1 MRHDLGPAPA
11 TTPGSPGEG
20 PLVPLLGAD
29 AEADAVT
36 LDTWHQALSSTL
48 AGDIPHDLFGF
59 WLYPPGGSAILLGPP
74 ELAADRLAVP
84 EPPAVSREQIA
95 LLEEIV
101 RDAGYR
107 STIVTVASYEG
118 ADVGL
123 LLFGA
128 LTEGVHGVRERV
140 AAQLAADAV
149 GPSLARLAR
158 RWRPDGSVPA
168 LPEPAELA
176 ETAGLL
182 ADVCANAAN
191 PRELARGVSQVLR
204 PLLPHRRIELLV
216 PGSSAE
222 QWYRLGEHP
231 GGPLWGDPDL
241 VIRGGS
247 ELARF
252 AVPEGDPLLLS
263 GGPGEPG
270 LLPELNG
277 SAPNRSVVGVR
288 LAMSGRTVGALLLAT
303 TEERRYSEDD
313 ATLLSRLGPILA
325 PRVDGFVMAGH
336 LQVLRSHVALQRS
349 APSRIARV
357 LESLATVADAAE
369 ATRRAQS
376 EAAGI
381 IMFDEMWFALTLGDP
396 TRVAMFAPGER
407 RPLPDLPQTT
417 SGDTPLGRVLRGEAP
432 RALTDADDRT
442 ELIVPLRVA
451 GRIVGAML
459 LVAHQEG
466 MFGGADEETARQI
479 ADALA
484 PHLELMRRDAVA
496 PPIVPG
502 WKRAPKV

>member
-1 MRHDLGPAPA
+1 
-11 TTPGSPGEG
+11 
-20 PLVPLLGAD
+20 VPLLSATAD
-29 AEADAVT
+29 AADAVT
-36 LDTWHQALSSTL
+36 LDTWHQALSSAL
-48 AGDIPHDLFGF
+48 VADIPHDLFGF
-59 WLYPPGGSAILLGPP
+59 WLYPAGGEPVLLGPP

-84 EPPAVSREQIA
+84 APPAVSREQIA

-107 STIVTVASYEG
+107 STIAMVASYEG
-118 ADVGL
+118 TDVGL

-128 LTEGVHGVRERV
+128 LAEGVHGVRERV
-140 AAQLAADAV
+140 SAQLAADAV

-158 RWRPDGSVPA
+158 RWRGDGSAPA
-168 LPEPAELA
+168 LPEAAELA
-176 ETAGLL
+176 ETAALL
-182 ADVCANAAN
+182 ADVCANAPS

-204 PLLPHRRIELLV
+204 PLVPHHRIELLV

-241 VIRGGS
+241 VIHAGG
-247 ELARF
+247 ELSRF
-252 AVPEGDPLLLS
+252 SVPDGDPLLLA
-263 GGPGEPG
+263 GMPGEPG

-277 SAPNRSVVGVR
+277 GVPTRSAVGVR

-313 ATLLSRLGPILA
+313 ALLLSRLGPILA

-336 LQVLRSHVALQRS
+336 LQVLRSHVAMQRS

-357 LESLATVADAAE
+357 LESLATVSDAAE

-376 EAAGI
+376 EAAGL

-407 RPLPDLPQTT
+407 RALPDLPQTAA
-417 SGDTPLGRVLRGEAP
+417 GDTPLGRVLRGDVP

-459 LVAHQEG
+459 LIANQEG
-466 MFGGADEETARQI
+466 MFGGSDEETARQI

-496 PPIVPG
+496 PPFIPG
-502 WKRAPKV
+502 WKRAPRL

>member
-1 MRHDLGPAPA
+1 M
-11 TTPGSPGEG
+11 
-20 PLVPLLGAD
+20 PLLGAGDD
-29 AEADAVT
+29 ASDSVT
-36 LDTWHQALSSTL
+36 LDTWYQALSSALL
-48 AGDIPHDLFGF
+48 ADIPHDLFGF
-59 WLYPPGGSAILLGPP
+59 WLYPAGGGAVLLGPQ
-74 ELAADRLAVP
+74 ELAADQLAVP

-107 STIVTVASYEG
+107 STIATVASYEG
-118 ADVGL
+118 VDVGL

-128 LTEGVHGVRERV
+128 LAEAAHGTRERV
-140 AAQLAADAV
+140 AAQLAADAL

-158 RWRPDGSVPA
+158 RWRSDGSAPVM
-168 LPEPAELA
+168 PEATELA
-176 ETAGLL
+176 ETAALL
-182 ADVCANAAN
+182 ADVCANAGS

-204 PLLPHRRIELLV
+204 PMVPHHRIELLV

-241 VIRGGS
+241 VIRAGG

-252 AVPEGDPLLLS
+252 SMPEGDPLLLL
-263 GGPGEPG
+263 GIPGETG
-270 LLPELNG
+270 VLPAVPDG
-277 SAPNRSVVGVR
+277 PATRSVVGIR
-288 LAMSGRTVGALLLAT
+288 LAMSGRTVGALLLASPD
-303 TEERRYSEDD
+303 ERRYTEDD
-313 ATLLSRLGPILA
+313 AALLSRLGPILA
-325 PRVDGFVMAGH
+325 PRVDAFVMAGH
-336 LQVLRSHVALQRS
+336 LQVLRSHVAMQRS

-376 EAAGI
+376 EAAGL

-407 RPLPDLPQTT
+407 RALPDLPQTAA
-417 SGDTPLGRVLRGEAP
+417 GDTPLGRVLRGEVP

-451 GRIVGAML
+451 GRIIGAML
-459 LVAHQEG
+459 LVANQEG
-466 MFGGADEETARQI
+466 MFGGGDEETARQL

-496 PPIVPG
+496 PPFVPG
-502 WKRAPKV
+502 WKRAPKL